1 PSPGRWPSPLS
12 AKKID
17 RRLMRYRDQQTC
29 RQRLRVSRTACVVSA
44 ARPVLAEAFDA
55 CARAI
60 LILLG
65 RATANPART
74 DEDATAEDRHSTLAE
89 KPGAALGHDNATQR
103 GMVGARR

>member
-1 PSPGRWPSPLS
+1 MS
-12 AKKID
+12 AATERVED
-17 RRLMRYRDQQTC
+17 RLRC
-29 RQRLRVSRTACVVSA
+29 RQQGG
-44 ARPVLAEAFDA
+44 LAEAFDA

-74 DEDATAEDRHSTLAE
+74 DEDAAAEDRHSTLAE
-89 KPGAALGHDNATQR
+89 KHVVALGHDNATQR

>member
-1 PSPGRWPSPLS
+1 MPRPTDMS
-12 AKKID
+12 AATESVED
-17 RRLMRYRDQQTC
+17 
-29 RQRLRVSRTACVVSA
+29 RLRGVGGK
-44 ARPVLAEAFDA
+44 ARLAEAFDA

-89 KPGAALGHDNATQR
+89 KHVVAFGHDNATQR
-103 GMVGARR
+103 RMVGARR